1 MPVDRT
7 LATLLYGSI
16 AAAAAAFG
24 VGPWA
29 FGRRPSTALIGL
41 ANALAAGLMLGAAYI
56 LVNEGLTG
64 PASPG
69 AAGAVLG
76 ILFVYGS
83 HAFGG
88 TSDLRLNLSD
98 EMSPEYGYKVVVV
111 NSLHSASEG
120 IAIGVAMFL
129 ELRLGIF
136 MALAFAVHNVAEA
149 TALCSVLLPRGV
161 SLGRAAALSVLTDVS
176 QPLMAVATYAVLM
189 AAPVILPPTLGFAV
203 GAIIY
208 LTVVELLP
216 EAYAQAHEVGIGVTA
231 SVAMSAVAL
240 LRVLVP

>member
-7 LATLLYGSI
+7 LATLLYGAI

-29 FGRRPSTALIGL
+29 FGRRPSRRLIGL

-56 LVNEGLTG
+56 LVSEGLTG
-64 PASPG
+64 PAAPG

-88 TSDLRLNLSD
+88 TADLQLNLPD
-98 EMSPEYGYKVVVV
+98 EVSPEYGYKVVVV

-129 ELRLGIF
+129 DLRLGIF

-149 TALCSVLLPRGV
+149 TALCSVLVPRGV

-176 QPLMAVATYAVLM
+176 QPLMAVATYAVLV

-216 EAYAQAHEVGIGVTA
+216 EAYTQAHEVGIGVTA
-231 SVAMSAVAL
+231 AVAMSAVAV
-240 LRVLVP
+240 LRVFLP

>member
-1 MPVDRT
+1 VPVDRT
-7 LATLLYGSI
+7 LVTLAYASL
-16 AAAAAAFG
+16 AAAVSAVG
-24 VGPWA
+24 VGPFA
-29 FGRRPSTALIGL
+29 FGGRPPRTHIGL

-56 LVNEGLTG
+56 LMSEGLTG
-64 PASPG
+64 PAAPG

-83 HAFGG
+83 HAFAG
-88 TSDLRLNLSD
+88 TADLRLNLAD
-98 EMSPEYGYKVVVV
+98 DPSPEYGYKVVVV

-136 MALAFAVHNVAEA
+136 MALALAVHNVAEA
-149 TALCSVLLPRGV
+149 TALCSVLIPRGV
-161 SLGRAAALSVLTDVS
+161 SIARAAALSVLTNVS
-176 QPLMAVATYAVLM
+176 QPLLAVTVYAVLT
-189 AAPVILPPTLGFAV
+189 AAPDILPPTLGFAV

-216 EAYAQAHEVGIGVTA
+216 EAYAETHEVGIAVTA
-231 SVAMSAVAL
+231 AVSMSAVAL
-240 LRVLVP
+240 LRVLLP

>member
-1 MPVDRT
+1 VPVDRT
-7 LATLLYGSI
+7 LVTLAYATL
-16 AAAAAAFG
+16 AAAVSALG
-24 VGPWA
+24 VGPFA
-29 FGRRPSTALIGL
+29 FGRRPPRTQIGL

-56 LVNEGLTG
+56 LVSEGLTG
-64 PASPG
+64 PAAPG

-83 HAFGG
+83 HAFAG
-88 TSDLRLNLSD
+88 TTDLRLNLAD
-98 EMSPEYGYKVVVV
+98 EKSPEYGYKIVVV

-136 MALAFAVHNVAEA
+136 MALALAVHNVAEA
-149 TALCSVLLPRGV
+149 TALCSVLVPRGV
-161 SLGRAAALSVLTDVS
+161 SNLRAAALSVLTNVS
-176 QPLMAVATYAVLM
+176 QPLLAVTTYAVLI
-189 AAPVILPPTLGFAV
+189 AAPTILPPTLGFAV

-216 EAYAQAHEVGIGVTA
+216 EAYAEAHEVGIAVTA
-231 SVAMSAVAL
+231 AVAMSAVAL
-240 LRVLVP
+240 LRVLLP